1 MMTLIT
7 GFKLHGLQANL
18 PLLRRKVLK
27 QKQNLCAFRERLHRK
42 YGHVYCM
49 YEVIS
54 TAVDTIENDETD
66 EGSLLIFG
74 GRQRAFVVVR
84 FTRQWR
90 TCLLFVYCEETNKPN
105 EPLEA

>member
-1 MMTLIT
+1 
-7 GFKLHGLQANL
+7 
-18 PLLRRKVLK
+18 
-27 QKQNLCAFRERLHRK
+27 
-42 YGHVYCM
+42 M

-74 GRQRAFVVVR
+74 GRQRAFVVAR

-90 TCLLFVYCEETNKPN
+90 TCLLFVYCEETNEQN
-105 EPLEA
+105 EPLEAWWSVQVALHSISEFKPNFEFVSLEVKLRKMINFY

>member
-1 MMTLIT
+1 
-7 GFKLHGLQANL
+7 
-18 PLLRRKVLK
+18 
-27 QKQNLCAFRERLHRK
+27 
-42 YGHVYCM
+42 M

-54 TAVDTIENDETD
+54 TAVDTIKNDETD

-90 TCLLFVYCEETNKPN
+90 TCLLFVYCEETNEQN

>member
-1 MMTLIT
+1 MITLIT
-7 GFKLHGLQANL
+7 GFKLGLQANL
-18 PLLRRKVLK
+18 PLLKRKVMK

-74 GRQRAFVVVR
+74 GRQRAFVVAR

-90 TCLLFVYCEETNKPN
+90 TCLLFVYCEETNEPN
-105 EPLEA
+105 EPLDA